1 MNSKL
6 LQQLLNFGLSDK
18 EAKIYIS
25 LLETG
30 ALTVFE
36 IAKNSGINR
45 SSAYVVLESLKK
57 RGLVGISND
66 KKVRKY
72 VASSPE
78 ILLET
83 AKQESRK
90 FESITQGLEQ
100 IIPDLKAIHAETKH
114 KPTVKVFEG
123 RNGLINLFEDS
134 LYCQSKELRIVSEL
148 LPVGE
153 ILTDY
158 VPEYVKKRLTAGIKM
173 FGIHPDSGY
182 MENYKELAARSND
195 EAVFIPSDRYK
206 TPADLAIYDNKIAYM
221 TAQDGGF
228 GVLIEDQNMAEAMKS
243 LFDLAYAEAKRL
255 ENSK

>member
-123 RNGLINLFEDS
+123 KNGLISLYEDS
-134 LYCQSKELRIVSEL
+134 INSKEKLIRIVSEVAPIAQL
-148 LPVGE
+148 LQ
-153 ILTDY
+153 DY
-158 VPEYVKKRLTAGIKM
+158 VPGYVVRRIQAGVKM
-173 FGIHPDSGY
+173 LGIHPDSGFL
-182 MENYKELAARSND
+182 EEYKKIVPKGLD
-195 EAVFIPSDRYK
+195 ETVFIPSDQYK
-206 TPADLAIYDNKIAYM
+206 TPADLAIYDDKIGYM
-221 TAQDGGF
+221 TSKDGGF
-228 GVLIEDQNMAEAMKS
+228 GVLIEDKNMAEAMKS